1 MNNSLIMT
9 TFIKQID
16 EYLDDIE
23 KTYSVDTRFTKGRLY
38 LEGVKKTNPRLI
50 LTTWKTM
57 VTDKYAD
64 QIELGDIDYFLNK
77 DYSDDVPGN
86 YTPTVDTVIQELR
99 TTVRRMSD
107 ENKAI
112 SLKYIQNLCKLSKL
126 YVYWN
131 HLNSKTIEVII
142 WFRPIF

>member
-9 TFIKQID
+9 AFIKQID

-23 KTYSVDTRFTKGRLY
+23 KTYSVDNRFTKGRLY

-57 VTDKYAD
+57 ITDKYAD
-64 QIELGDIDYFLNK
+64 QIESGDIDYFLNK
-77 DYSDDVPGN
+77 DYADDVPGN
-86 YTPTVDTVIQELR
+86 YTPTVDSVIQELR
-99 TTVRRMSD
+99 ATVRRMSD

-126 YVYWN
+126 YVY
-131 HLNSKTIEVII
+131 
-142 WFRPIF
+142 

>member
-126 YVYWN
+126 YVY
-131 HLNSKTIEVII
+131 
-142 WFRPIF
+142 